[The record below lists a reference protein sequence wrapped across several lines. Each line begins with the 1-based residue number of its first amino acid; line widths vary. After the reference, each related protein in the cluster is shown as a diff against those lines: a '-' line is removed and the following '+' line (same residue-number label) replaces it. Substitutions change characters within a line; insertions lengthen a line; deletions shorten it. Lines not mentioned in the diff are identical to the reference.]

1 MDNET
6 YTQRVEAALHGRV
19 PRWPAIVALLVIAGA
34 YLELSDSL
42 ALVSQVLI
50 GGVVVAGIVLIFLAR
65 LLRLHRLV
73 RPLAFALISVVT
85 LAEAG
90 SALLLVALLPRDFI
104 PASHLL
110 RDGTIIWGINIVTF
124 ALWYW
129 EIDDGGPIARRLK
142 PYESKDFL
150 FPQQALGEIKEGG
163 TSNWCPGF
171 IDYFFLAFNHSTA
184 FSPTDTG
191 VLSRK
196 AKILVIIQATISLM
210 AVVVIISRA
219 INAL

>member
-6 YTQRVEAALHGRV
+6 HNQRVESALHSQI
-19 PRWPAIVALLVIAGA
+19 PRWPAIVALLVIVGA
-34 YLELSDSL
+34 YLELSESL
-42 ALVSQVLI
+42 APVSQVLL

-65 LLRLHRLV
+65 LLKLHKLV
-73 RPLAFALISVVT
+73 RPLAFVLISVVT
-85 LAEAG
+85 LADAS

-110 RDGTIIWGINIVTF
+110 RDGVIIWGINIVTF

-129 EIDDGGPIARRLK
+129 EIDNGGPIARYLR
-142 PYESKDFL
+142 PYKSKDFL
-150 FPQQALGEIKEGG
+150 FPQQALGEIKEDG

-171 IDYFFLAFNHSTA
+171 IDYFFLSFNHSTA
-184 FSPTDTG
+184 FSPTDSG
-191 VLSRK
+191 ILSIK
-196 AKILVIIQATISLM
+196 AKVLVMIQATISLM